1 MDILTGNWEC
11 LPGWRF
17 SKKLLRRRGKR
28 FMEMKNE
35 HIFPTLLIVL
45 DILAGVVYLCHGD
58 VKKFIYWIAAAV
70 LNITVTF

>member
-1 MDILTGNWEC
+1 
-11 LPGWRF
+11 
-17 SKKLLRRRGKR
+17 
-28 FMEMKNE
+28 MKNE

-45 DILAGVVYLCHGD
+45 DILAGVVYLRHGD